1 MTDIVYED
9 GTSTGGSAS
18 ETSMTNQK
26 VKVTVTDKQNLNVDY
41 KAGRYSPRVN
51 FNFEVFNQTQKDI
64 KGVSGTLTAKD
75 LFGVDILDIQ
85 LDFTGQTIPANG
97 KSVFEDLG
105 IDINEFQDKEVKLY
119 GTNYDD
125 LIFEYEIQS
134 IVYTD
139 GTTE

>member
-1 MTDIVYED
+1 M
-9 GTSTGGSAS
+9 
-18 ETSMTNQK
+18 
-26 VKVTVTDKQNLNVDY
+26 
-41 KAGRYSPRVN
+41 GRYSPRVN
-51 FNFEVFNQTQKDI
+51 FDFEVFNQTQKDI

-97 KSVFEDLG
+97 KSVFEDLR

>member
-1 MTDIVYED
+1 M
-9 GTSTGGSAS
+9 
-18 ETSMTNQK
+18 
-26 VKVTVTDKQNLNVDY
+26 
-41 KAGRYSPRVN
+41 
-51 FNFEVFNQTQKDI
+51 
-64 KGVSGTLTAKD
+64 TAKD

-85 LDFTGQTIPANG
+85 LDFTGQIIPANG